1 MYVYDQ
7 AAIIVTRHQQIPSP
21 DLQLPSLPEVTL
33 RALEACRKDE
43 SYRQIGEIVSSDTG
57 LVARV
62 LALANSAI
70 YGRPGEIRTIEQA
83 LLRLGTDCVRTLV
96 MTAALRQLLFNLG
109 ADQWGQLR
117 DFWRH
122 SLTTALTAR
131 ALATLTRYA
140 EPDEAFLLGML
151 HNIGEL
157 IALKTEDESLRQQY
171 LDQQAEISA
180 SLALSWGLGPM
191 AADAMRY
198 QQASPAEI
206 QDASHLVKLI
216 NLGSR
221 LAQSDAAGIAAAVRV
236 FDLSEELT
244 REIRL
249 RIDREVESLAQSLKI
264 PLDNPYHAE
273 PAQQVLRQTL
283 IGQVLVNEALTLSDQ
298 ADVTTALSH
307 GVTSL
312 TLLTGMPCLS
322 FGCGPD
328 GLTLLACS
336 HGERPPMV
344 VAARPANS
352 VLTKAMASA
361 DPVLPDNTPP
371 TVLDRQLLNL
381 LGTPSL
387 YAIPIQTGGTVIG
400 VMVVGANTPPESAAE
415 LAVLY
420 TRALANSLMRQSP
433 QTQDDDLVQSAGQI
447 DLRRQVHEVSNP
459 LTIVRQ
465 YIYQLRSKLDG
476 KDAQADLD
484 VIRDELERASNLLL
498 QIGRTSAAD
507 LTEEPPLKSL
517 NEELRPLADLF
528 DETLCHDDNLT
539 LDLELCASPTWIGA
553 TRGTIR
559 QLVINLVKNAVE
571 AMPQGGRVTLRTAAP
586 VLQNGRPWVEL
597 VIQDSGPG
605 LPESVQKQLFRPVQS
620 TKGSRHSGLGLSIV
634 KQLID
639 DMEGII
645 SCQTGETGTLFRI
658 LFPMTASKTDTQP

>member
-7 AAIIVTRHQQIPSP
+7 AATIVTRHHQVPSP

-57 LVARV
+57 LMVRV

-70 YGRPGEIRTIEQA
+70 YGRPGEIRSIEHA
-83 LLRLGTDCVRTLV
+83 LLRLGTDCVRTLIL
-96 MTAALRQLLFNLG
+96 TAALRQLLFDLG

-140 EPDEAFLLGML
+140 DPDEAFLLGML

-157 IALKTEDESLRQQY
+157 IAIKTEDETLRQQY
-171 LDQQAEISA
+171 LDQQADISA
-180 SLALSWGLGPM
+180 ALTLSWRLGPI

-198 QQASPAEI
+198 QAAPPADI

-216 NLGSR
+216 NLASR

-244 REIRL
+244 REIRH
-249 RIDREVESLAQSLKI
+249 RIDREVETLARSLSI
-264 PLDNPYHAE
+264 PLDQEYNAA
-273 PAQQVLRQTL
+273 PAQQVLRHTL
-283 IGQVLVNEALTLSDQ
+283 VSRALTSEALSLSDH
-298 ADVTTALSH
+298 ADIKTALSH
-307 GVTSL
+307 GVASL

-322 FGCGPD
+322 FGCGPE

-336 HGERPPMV
+336 HGERPSMV
-344 VAARPANS
+344 VAASPANS
-352 VLTKAMASA
+352 VLTKALAST
-361 DPVLPDNTPP
+361 DPVLAGDTPP

-381 LGTPSL
+381 LDTRSL
-387 YAIPIQTGGTVIG
+387 YAIPVHTDGAVVG
-400 VMVVGANTPPESAAE
+400 VMVIGSNTTLESAAE

-420 TRALANSLMRQSP
+420 TRELANSLARRSTP
-433 QTQDDDLVQSAGQI
+433 AHGDELAQTARQI

-465 YIYQLRSKLDG
+465 YIYQLRQKMED
-476 KDAQADLD
+476 KDVQGDLD
-484 VIRDELERASNLLL
+484 LIRDELERAGNLLL
-498 QIGRTSAAD
+498 QIGHESAVD
-507 LTEEPPLKSL
+507 SREEPSLKSL
-517 NEELRPLADLF
+517 NEELKPLAELF
-528 DETLCHDDNLT
+528 EETLCKDSKLT
-539 LDLELCASPTWIGA
+539 LDLELCASPTWIAA

-559 QLVINLVKNAVE
+559 QLVINLIKNAVE
-571 AMPQGGRVTLRTAAP
+571 AMPQGGRVTLRTSAP
-586 VLQNGRPWVEL
+586 VLQNCRPWVEL
-597 VIQDSGPG
+597 AIQDNGPG
-605 LPESVQKQLFRPVQS
+605 LPDDVQKQLFRPVQS
-620 TKGSRHSGLGLSIV
+620 SKGSRHCGLGLSIV

-658 LFPMTASKTDTQP
+658 LFPMTANQKDTQT